1 MVISTRRR
9 KIARSTV
16 RHVKRNKL
24 SKNMRRLLKRKV
36 SKRKV
41 MKGGGSLHF
50 KIYLV
55 YFTKTKGIFI
65 SCIAA
70 RLSVNV
76 IGLLF
81 YSEVNNDFFY
91 FGFDRFGDFF
101 KDYNIFENNPK
112 YKIFTPQ
119 NDELREGNK
128 PYYPPNK
135 ILFYDLAFIS
145 YLCGLS
151 TKSTEIEKLKS
162 GIKDSGIG
170 IFGDTVKY
178 CVNLNRRM
186 LTKKLELGYCSK
198 ESTTTFTSFDADD
211 NDTETS
217 TKYTIKVVGNFDEK
231 KSLNIPSAGEMP
243 VNIDGVDI
251 YFFLEEVTG
260 KYKAIP
266 RGINVIDAIYAAFK
280 ILNKEV
286 GEISEK
292 NILFQHNKP
301 GTLPQSYSP
310 EMKSILSDLDKCLL
324 KHQPQAQ

>member
-55 YFTKTKGIFI
+55 YFTKTKGIFN

-91 FGFDRFGDFF
+91 FGFDRFGYFF
-101 KDYNIFENNPK
+101 KDYNIFKNNPK

-119 NDELREGNK
+119 NDELKNK
-128 PYYPPNK
+128 PNYPPNE

-151 TKSTEIEKLKS
+151 TESTEIRKLES
-162 GIKDSGIG
+162 GIKDSGI
-170 IFGDTVKY
+170 FGNTVKY

-251 YFFLEEVTG
+251 YFFLEEVT
-260 KYKAIP
+260 KKHKAIP
-266 RGINVIDAIYAAFK
+266 RGINVIDAIGMAFK
-280 ILNKEV
+280 ILNNEV
-286 GEISEK
+286 GEYSEK
-292 NILFQHNKP
+292 NMLFQHNLP
-301 GTLPQSYSP
+301 GTLPQRYSP
-310 EMKSILSDLDKCLL
+310 EMKSILSDLDECLL